1 MLARLRR
8 NKRPAPAVHLTAMQQ
23 VLLQAPEI
31 HCDHC
36 KMSIEGA
43 VRSLEGVSSVEVA
56 IADATVDVIYDD
68 STTDLEAI
76 KHTIE
81 EQGYAVF
88 G

>member
-1 MLARLRR
+1 
-8 NKRPAPAVHLTAMQQ
+8 MQQ

-43 VRSLEGVSSVEVA
+43 VGALSGVSSVEVA
-56 IADATVDVIYDD
+56 IADATVDVAYDEA
-68 STTDLEAI
+68 TTNLDAI
-76 KHTIE
+76 KHAIE